1 MRTSLAEPRCAGGA
15 LSICVLGEKGGR
27 LWILAELTAHLV
39 PDGPTQRAE
48 PTSRIRQANDANLG
62 IGTL

>member
-1 MRTSLAEPRCAGGA
+1 L
-15 LSICVLGEKGGR
+15 
-27 LWILAELTAHLV
+27 ILAELTAHLM

-62 IGTL
+62 IGTLKHDCVRSKRNRILAIVCA